1 MDIRKL
7 EEKDA
12 KEFSEL
18 IVDMYSHLDNLEWFT
33 PMPYDLDNVKGM
45 IINPRFYIIGAFIN
59 DKLVGV
65 SSLDYKCGKL
75 IGKIDFPSE
84 CDTSKLVEIGFNLVH
99 YDYRGNKIMQKLIDF
114 LLEKI
119 KNDGFEW
126 AFTKVHEDNIASNKS
141 CENKGFKKW
150 CHYTKVVN
158 KQEFEM
164 LASQSFFSKIG
175 KENAIKTLEKFKD
188 REDIIVEY
196 NILVQKIKG

>member
-18 IVDMYSHLDNLEWFT
+18 IVNMYSHLDNLEWFT

-45 IINPRFYIIGAFIN
+45 ISNPRFYIIGAFIN

-75 IGKIDFPSE
+75 IGKINFPSE
-84 CDTSKLVEIGFNLVH
+84 CDTNKLVEIGFNLVH

-119 KNDGFEW
+119 KKDGFEW

-150 CHYTKVVN
+150 CHYTKAVN

-164 LASQSFFSKIG
+164 LASQPFFSKIG
-175 KENAIKTLEKFKD
+175 KENSIKTLEKFKD